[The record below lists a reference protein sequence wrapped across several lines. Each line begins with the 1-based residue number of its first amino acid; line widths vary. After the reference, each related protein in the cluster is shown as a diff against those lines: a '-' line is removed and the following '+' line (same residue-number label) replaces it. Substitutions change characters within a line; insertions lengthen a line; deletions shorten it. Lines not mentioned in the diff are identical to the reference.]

1 MSKELNQYLENQP
14 IFMFKLVDGSTVIGR
29 MEDIDTNDNI
39 IIQDPQ
45 EVVLHESG
53 RPELDM
59 AMHKYM
65 FLSDER
71 TTLINL
77 DKVISYSEA
86 NLMVKQFYSKSILR
100 SRVNDTIRNKQNSYF
115 SELINSFIDGL
126 DNQDFRSKP
135 PWPPEE
141 DI

>member
-1 MSKELNQYLENQP
+1 
-14 IFMFKLVDGSTVIGR
+14 
-29 MEDIDTNDNI
+29 
-39 IIQDPQ
+39 
-45 EVVLHESG
+45 
-53 RPELDM
+53 
-59 AMHKYM
+59 
-65 FLSDER
+65 
-71 TTLINL
+71 
-77 DKVISYSEA
+77 
-86 NLMVKQFYSKSILR
+86 MVKQFYSKSILR